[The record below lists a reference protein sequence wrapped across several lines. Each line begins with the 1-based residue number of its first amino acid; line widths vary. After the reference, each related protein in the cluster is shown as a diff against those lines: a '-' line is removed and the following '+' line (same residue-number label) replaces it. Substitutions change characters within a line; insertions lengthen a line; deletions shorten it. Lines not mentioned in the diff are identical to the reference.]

1 MVEGVTP
8 VRKSVLFE
16 SPWLRL
22 EALDMGLEKLNTE
35 HAGSA
40 SQAPYYRV
48 VEAPGVI
55 CVLLS
60 AAGDFVMVRQPRP
73 AVESFTLEF
82 PAGRVERGESAE
94 DAVSREVFEETGMRL
109 SHLKFL
115 GETHPIP
122 SRLHSPQSL
131 FIGVAS
137 KAAPEP
143 VTERSAHM
151 VLVPRDGFLEV
162 MNREGMHCIVA
173 LGVIKL
179 AELLWPVDLFNDTI
193 DVICHQFSARNDGA
207 RKGPAGES
215 C

>member
-1 MVEGVTP
+1 MVQGVTP

-22 EALDMGLEKLNTE
+22 EALDMGLEKLSTE

-60 AAGDFVMVRQPRP
+60 AVGDFVMVRQPRP
-73 AVESFTLEF
+73 AVGSFTLEF
-82 PAGRVERGESAE
+82 PAGRIERDESAE
-94 DAVSREVFEETGMRL
+94 AAVRREVFEETGMQL
-109 SHLKFL
+109 SHIKFL
-115 GETHPIP
+115 GETQPIP
-122 SRLHSPQSL
+122 SRLCSPQSL

-137 KAAPEP
+137 TEPPVP
-143 VTERSAHM
+143 VTERNAQM
-151 VLVPRDGFLEV
+151 VLVPREGFRAV
-162 MNREGMHCIVA
+162 MGREGMHCIVA

-179 AELLWPVDLFNDTI
+179 AELLWPIDLFKDTI
-193 DVICHQFSARNDGA
+193 DVICHQFSAGEDGGRNGS
-207 RKGPAGES
+207 AGKP